1 MGRERVA
8 VVTGNRR
15 EYDEFIRICKIYKIN
30 DHEYFY
36 VSDINRLFGFDR
48 GLRYILFGQYE
59 GRKDFRDIC
68 DRLRIL
74 AGRDLTSA
82 TMLYIKL

>member
-1 MGRERVA
+1 MKNIA
-8 VVTGNRR
+8 VIAGNHK
-15 EYDEFIRICKIYKIN
+15 EYREFIRSYRCADYK
-30 DHEYFY
+30 YFY
-36 VSDINRLFGFDR
+36 VDR
-48 GLRYILFGQYE
+48 VEELYGWE
-59 GRKDFRDIC
+59 RKLEYVLYGTYRERTDFRDIC